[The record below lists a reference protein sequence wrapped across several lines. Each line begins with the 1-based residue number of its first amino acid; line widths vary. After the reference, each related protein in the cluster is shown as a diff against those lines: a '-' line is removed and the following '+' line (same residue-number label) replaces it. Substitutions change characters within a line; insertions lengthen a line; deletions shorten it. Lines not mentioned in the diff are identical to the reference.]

1 MATFVEGG
9 DALFTSLAYAPPD
22 PYSQQFVAAQM
33 DAPTSNLNEMGRRFY
48 SDVKDVYN
56 RISGSHAMRIARA
69 ASRKV
74 ASLWG
79 MDEVRSLQT
88 TGELQH
94 APLKMQ
100 RWIMAQPKVRGW
112 FYQQRLEGYESSYV
126 DVHEG
131 DVGEEHYDY
140 RRVMNGVVVE
150 NDDGWSATTYYDEL
164 IEGDIELSFEEQN
177 DILNTWEWVAS
188 YLKPG
193 NEDPTSKW
201 NSEL

>member
-9 DALFTSLAYAPPD
+9 DGLFASLAYAPPD
-22 PYSQQFVAAQM
+22 PYSQQFVAAQIH
-33 DAPTSNLNEMGRRFY
+33 APTSNLNQQGQQFF
-48 SDVKDVYN
+48 SDIKNVYE
-56 RISGSHAMRIARA
+56 RVSGSHAMRLARA

-79 MDEVRSLQT
+79 LDEVRQLKT
-88 TGELQH
+88 TAELQH

-100 RWIMAQPKVRGW
+100 RWIMAQPTVRTW
-112 FYQQRLEGYESSYV
+112 YQQQRLEGYDKTYL

-131 DVGEEHYDY
+131 DIGETHYDY

-150 NDDGWSATTYYDEL
+150 EEDGWSATTYYDEL
-164 IEGDIELSFEEQN
+164 IDGDIELTFEEQH
-177 DILNTWEWVAS
+177 DILNTWEWVKS